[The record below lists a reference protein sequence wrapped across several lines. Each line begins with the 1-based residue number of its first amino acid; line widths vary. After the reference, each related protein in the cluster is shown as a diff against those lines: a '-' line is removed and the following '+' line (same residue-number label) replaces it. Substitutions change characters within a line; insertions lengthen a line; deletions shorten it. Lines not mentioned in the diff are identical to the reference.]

1 MDLQPLRELLE
12 AHRGHLKKLE
22 VANGSGMD
30 GLALAE
36 LRSVLRVRIS
46 TIEVALRYVAD
57 HDPGLGSERSAAL
70 SPGAISHVAA
80 LIPDL

>member
-12 AHRGHLKKLE
+12 THRGHLKKLE
-22 VANGSGMD
+22 DGNGSGMD

-57 HDPGLGSERSAAL
+57 HGSSLVSERAAGL
-70 SPGAISHVAA
+70 PPGVVSQLATPNSEQ
-80 LIPDL
+80 